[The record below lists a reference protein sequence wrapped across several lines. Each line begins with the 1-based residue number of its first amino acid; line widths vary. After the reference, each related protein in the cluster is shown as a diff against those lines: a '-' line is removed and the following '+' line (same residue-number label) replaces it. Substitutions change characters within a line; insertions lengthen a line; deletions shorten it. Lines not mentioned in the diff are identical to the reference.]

1 MSSIKLFSKKNI
13 LKIFLITISIFF
25 WSLFFALS
33 NISLESIIIFDIPT
47 IINTYFTTNFLIFL
61 IAFPITTAI
70 IVSLAITNK
79 NTKEN
84 IKITS
89 FSIVLAMLLSYFI
102 FDFNLIFLLF
112 TLFYLILHILII
124 YITRSKV
131 NSEKKKSIINIGS
144 FAGSKVA
151 LFLTI
156 ILFILVVIY
165 LYPNQQ
171 DQALRMEAG
180 VVNLFVGDD
189 LSNWF
194 GTSYSISA
202 SCTNQ
207 NLDFIMSR
215 NEFKDLE
222 KNNNNEDVINF
233 VNFVKDYK
241 QDISEPKTNS
251 EIIENFPDLSS
262 IEIKE
267 NVIETLRDMPLINI
281 IENYFAII
289 FAFILVSFLYLYFG
303 IAFGF
308 LGVLF
313 IYLFYLLFKNKNE
326 EDKYKNYKQENV
338 KKEIKVSNL
347 QNKEN
352 LQNHKDL
359 EDNKDQKKESNR
371 KEDNEVDE
379 DIDEKDFDSL
389 DFSQKKASRPRS

>member
-289 FAFILVSFLYLYFG
+289 LVAFLYLYFG